1 MVLLEAVRQVRIET
15 KPPFKFYER
24 KKKTLIGEN
33 PVHVSDRKKL
43 KNEKNNK
50 IQKKRLT
57 NQKGDIDYVH
67 TQ

>member
-1 MVLLEAVRQVRIET
+1 MDKE
-15 KPPFKFYER
+15 
-24 KKKTLIGEN
+24 
-33 PVHVSDRKKL
+33 RKKL